1 MSRRPPRSTRTDTP
15 FPYTTLFRSVR
26 RAGRGC
32 GPLALCRSAAPGSG
46 PHRDRNLLRHDGAA
60 SRGAARLARPY
71 RNRSCRWGGAG
82 MTAGW
87 ADHLIV
93 APILLPLAGNALLLL
108 FDARRPLEKRVS
120 SPLTPFAPIII
131 TLMILQ
137 SATARV
143 SVVTPAPRPH

>member
-93 APILLPLAGNALLLL
+93 APILLPLAGSASMLL
-108 FDARRPLEKRVS
+108 FDERRRMAKSVISLA
-120 SPLTPFAPIII
+120 TAFALIII
-131 TLMILQ
+131 SIKIGR
-137 SATARV
+137 AHV
-143 SVVTPAPRPH
+143 

>member
-93 APILLPLAGNALLLL
+93 APILLPLAGSASMLL
-108 FDARRPLEKRVS
+108 FDERRRIAKSVLS
-120 SPLTPFAPIII
+120 LATAFALILIPIIDRK
-131 TLMILQ
+131 
-137 SATARV
+137 SAR
-143 SVVTPAPRPH
+143 